1 MSPRF
6 LMALAVGLA
15 LAAPVPA
22 QDEAQPAKA
31 KAGPDA
37 LAVLLEKLHSQEVQF
52 KEGTNINDIPLF
64 ELIHDLSKR
73 YDVTFVI
80 NEESFKAEQMPNIKE
95 MKPNLSATQLRGLT
109 LHQFLTTVFDSVGA
123 TYLVKGKVIEIVPPT
138 HAARV
143 TKTTVEQ
150 LDDVRKALAQPLVS
164 FVAKEK
170 PLNEALALLAD
181 RYDLS
186 VVLAPQAGDA
196 RTGFVTA
203 RLLNVPAETA
213 LELLA
218 VQCDLRVVRKGTA
231 FLVTSKDHA
240 DGMFNEQMDRERAKI
255 ELEKFRAMPVG
266 PPPKPEPAP
275 PPQPKPAEVQPLILK
290 GDILIPL
297 QVKPQPKQP

>member
-1 MSPRF
+1 
-6 LMALAVGLA
+6 MALAVGLA

-31 KAGPDA
+31 KAGQDA
-37 LAVLLEKLHSQEVQF
+37 LAALLDKLHSQEVQLR
-52 KEGTNINDIPLF
+52 EGTNINEIPLF
-64 ELIHDLSKR
+64 ELLQDLSKR
-73 YDVTFVI
+73 YDVPFVI
-80 NEESFKAEQMPNIKE
+80 NEESFKAENEPNIKE
-95 MKPNLSATQLRGLT
+95 KKPTLSATQLRGLT
-109 LHQFLTTVFDSVGA
+109 LHQFLTTTLDSMGA
-123 TYLVKGKVIEIVPPT
+123 TYMVKGKTIEIVHPV
-138 HAARV
+138 HAARL
-143 TKTTVEQ
+143 TKTAVDQ
-150 LDDVRKALAQPLVS
+150 IDDVRKMLAQPLVS

-170 PLNEALALLAD
+170 PLNEAIAQLAD

-186 VVLAPQAGDA
+186 VVVSPQAGDA

-218 VQCDLRVVRKGTA
+218 TQCDLRVVRKGTA
-231 FLVTSKDHA
+231 FLITSKDHA

-266 PPPKPEPAP
+266 PPPKPEAP

-290 GDILIPL
+290 GDLLLPL
-297 QVKPQPKQP
+297 QVKPQPKPEK